1 MKLRAIDRKILRD
14 IVHLRGQVLA
24 VAAVVLCGIAT
35 FVTMWTAH
43 RSLKLSQD
51 AYYRSHRFPDVFA
64 SARRAPDSLAR
75 KLAAIEGVAA
85 VRTRIVVDV
94 TLDVPRLDEP
104 ATGRLVSIPEHRVP
118 MLNDLFLRQGRWID
132 PMRPDEVIA
141 SESFATANSLRPGD
155 SVAGV
160 VNGRWRR
167 LEIVGI
173 AISPEF
179 VYEIRSVDIF
189 PDNRRFGV
197 LWIGHEALSNAYDME
212 DAFNDVAIALAPGGS
227 EREVIARIDDILA
240 PWGSTGAYG
249 RDEQIAHR
257 FLSDEIA
264 QSRVSG
270 TIMPAIFLGVAAFLV
285 HMVLTRLVQTQRD
298 QIAVLKAFGY
308 SSLDVAI
315 HYLKLAAVVITI
327 GTILGIGLG
336 IRLAQGLGRLYAE
349 FYHLPSLEFDVDA
362 RTLLLAFAISALAAS
377 LGALSAVRGAL
388 KLPPAEAMRPEAPPI
403 FHPGVLERV
412 GLMKR
417 MPPSGRI
424 IARNLARRRMKAFL
438 SISGVA
444 MAVAILVVGRF
455 MFDAVS
461 LMMQR
466 QFSEIQREDVTVSFH
481 EPKAHATRHDLEHLP
496 GVFGVE
502 TFRAVPVRLVNEH
515 RSKRAAIFGIDG
527 GGSLRRLIDR
537 EGREI
542 SVPAEGLAMNAT
554 LAEVLGVGAG
564 DSLRVEVLEGRRR
577 VETVEVTRLVDELI
591 GSSVYM
597 DAEALARLT
606 GEGRTISG
614 AYLSVDPGSLPALN
628 EQLKRTPAVAGVA
641 LRETVIESFEKTIA
655 QSMTITTTML
665 IIFASVIAIGVVY
678 NGARIA
684 LSERGRELASLRVL
698 GFTRG
703 EVSAML
709 LGEQAL
715 LTVLAI
721 PFGAVIGYGLCALI
735 ANVMTSELYRI
746 PLVVSSRTWA
756 FAVLVIAAASV
767 GSALLV
773 HRRIRTL
780 DLVEVLKT
788 RE

>member
-24 VAAVVLCGIAT
+24 VAAVVMCGIAT
-35 FVTMWTAH
+35 FVAMWTAH
-43 RSLKLSQD
+43 RSLKLSQE
-51 AYYRSHRFPDVFA
+51 AYYRTHRFPDVFA

-75 KLAAIEGVAA
+75 KIAAIEGVAA

-94 TLDVPRLDEP
+94 TLDVPRLEEP

-118 MLNDLFLRQGRWID
+118 MLSDLFLREGRWVD

-141 SESFATANSLRPGD
+141 SESFATANALRPGD
-155 SVAGV
+155 TVAGV

-179 VYEIRSVDIF
+179 VYEIRNVDIF

-227 EREVIARIDDILA
+227 EREVIARVDDILA
-240 PWGSTGAYG
+240 RWGSTGAYG

-270 TIMPAIFLGVAAFLV
+270 TVMPAIFLGVAAFLV

-308 SSLDVAI
+308 SSLDVAL
-315 HYLKLAAVVITI
+315 HYLKLAAVVIAI
-327 GTILGIGLG
+327 GTVLGIGLG
-336 IRLAQGLGRLYAE
+336 IWLARGMGRLYAE
-349 FYHLPSLEFDVDA
+349 FYHLPTLEFDVDA
-362 RTLLLAFAISALAAS
+362 RTLLLAFVISALAAS

-388 KLPPAEAMRPEAPPI
+388 KLPPAEAMRPEAPPV
-403 FHPGVLERV
+403 FHPGVLERL

-417 MPPSGRI
+417 LPPSGRI

-438 SISGVA
+438 SICGVA

-455 MFDAVS
+455 MFDAIS

-466 QFSEIQREDVTVSFH
+466 QFSEIQREDVTVSFY
-481 EPKAHATRHDLEHLP
+481 EPRSHATRHDLEHLP
-496 GVFGVE
+496 GVLSVE
-502 TFRAVPVRLVNEH
+502 TFRAVPVRFVNEH

-527 GGSLRRLIDR
+527 DGSLRRLIDSK
-537 EGREI
+537 GRAI
-542 SVPAEGLAMNAT
+542 DVPAEGLAMNAT
-554 LAEVLGVGAG
+554 LAEILGVEAG

-577 VETVEVTRLVDELI
+577 VDTVRVSRLVDELI

-606 GEGRTISG
+606 GESRTISG
-614 AYLSVDPGSLPALN
+614 AYLAVDSQRLPELN
-628 EQLKRTPAVAGVA
+628 EQLKRTPAVAGVS

-655 QSMTITTTML
+655 QSLTITTTML
-665 IIFASVIAIGVVY
+665 ILFASVIAVGVVY

-715 LTVLAI
+715 LTLLAI
-721 PFGAVIGYGLCALI
+721 PFGGAIGYGFCALI
-735 ANVMTSELYRI
+735 ASAMTSELYRI
-746 PLVVSSRTWA
+746 PLVVSSKTWA